1 VEVAFAPRGVS
12 WAGVGFA
19 TAHLGQSF
27 LYRLGSRA
35 DCTPSCAPLPRR
47 RPQHGDHR
55 RGVEAQQ
62 QLDALAGIGCTE
74 VQGILFSPAVPGDV
88 VMDMLR
94 TMSVLAHATLPSAAS
109 EPAAAAE
116 PVTAW

>member
-1 VEVAFAPRGVS
+1 MVRAVTRAPTSAWRSPPGGRG
-12 WAGVGFA
+12 
-19 TAHLGQSF
+19 
-27 LYRLGSRA
+27 
-35 DCTPSCAPLPRR
+35 
-47 RPQHGDHR
+47 
-55 RGVEAQQ
+55 QQ
-62 QLDALAGIGCTE
+62 QFGALAGIGCTE
-74 VQGILFSPAVPGDV
+74 VQGILFSPSVPGDV

>member
-1 VEVAFAPRGVS
+1 LHAIVRAVTTAPTSAWRSPPG
-12 WAGVGFA
+12 
-19 TAHLGQSF
+19 
-27 LYRLGSRA
+27 
-35 DCTPSCAPLPRR
+35 
-47 RPQHGDHR
+47 R
-55 RGVEAQQ
+55 RGAQQ
-62 QLDALAGIGCTE
+62 FDALAGIGCTE
-74 VQGILFSPAVPGDV
+74 VQGILFSPSVPGDV